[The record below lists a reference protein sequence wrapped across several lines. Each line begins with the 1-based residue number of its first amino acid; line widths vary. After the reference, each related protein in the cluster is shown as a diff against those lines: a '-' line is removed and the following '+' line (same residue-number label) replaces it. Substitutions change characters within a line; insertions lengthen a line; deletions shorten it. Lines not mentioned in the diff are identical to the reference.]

1 MQQPKNTT
9 PCRFGAVG
17 MRTGGSKFNHCKC
30 AQCRDLRNSRWLA
43 RLNESPGARDERRK
57 RYSDRHATDPLSKML
72 QAAKSRAKKFN
83 VPFSLC
89 REDVSIPTH
98 CPALGIPL
106 QVGKGKITDGSPS
119 LDRVRPELGY
129 VRGNVVVVSHLA
141 NRIKNSAT
149 LEQMISVAG
158 WALRMLKETAN

>member
-1 MQQPKNTT
+1 MTTQVLATCKN
-9 PCRFGAVG
+9 GATA
-17 MRTGGSKFNHCKC
+17 MRSKFGHC
-30 AQCRDLRNSRWLA
+30 QCEPCKADRNRRWLE
-43 RLNESPGARDERRK
+43 RLNEAPEVRQARRQA
-57 RYSDRHATDPLSKML
+57 YNDRHAADPLSKML
-72 QAAKSRAKKFN
+72 QAARGRAKKLG
-83 VPFSLC
+83 VPFDLS
-89 REDVSIPTH
+89 RQDVSIPTH

-119 LDRVRPELGY
+119 LERIRPALGY

-158 WALRMLKETAN
+158 WALRMLKETSN

>member
-1 MQQPKNTT
+1 
-9 PCRFGAVG
+9 
-17 MRTGGSKFNHCKC
+17 MRPRYGHCKC
-30 AQCRDLRNSRWLA
+30 ELCKAARNQRWVQRLSEAPEA
-43 RLNESPGARDERRK
+43 REKRRK
-57 RYSDRHATDPLSKML
+57 SYTDRHAADPLSKML
-72 QAAKSRAKKFN
+72 QAAKHRARKFG
-83 VPFSLC
+83 VPFDLA

-119 LDRVRPELGY
+119 LERIRPALGY

-158 WALRMLKETAN
+158 WALRMLKETSN